1 MEQRS
6 NNSFSNNSDGAYQS
20 QRIETMDKNSISP
33 KFLQTL
39 QMLKT
44 KSVQIGKIIALDCE
58 MVGVGQYGLDS
69 ALARVSMVD
78 INEIVIFDTYVQ
90 VSQPV
95 IDYRTHVSGITKA
108 NLAPDKAMTFHEC
121 RSIVYALLSGR
132 VLVGHAID
140 NDLRVIDI
148 QHPLHNIRDTA
159 TYLPFMRV
167 DMASRDKYGSAMQRR
182 KLRDLVREKL
192 GDEIQRAGQAHSSAE
207 DACAALKL
215 YKSVR
220 KEWETLLNWQKQKS
234 GMPKSAHPSQIRHS
248 SKSTSPKR
256 TSRQRH
262 YTQHNKTMRTFTNQ
276 PINTPQRAQYAALS
290 A

>member
-1 MEQRS
+1 MGQRI
-6 NNSFSNNSDGAYQS
+6 NNRSTINIMHQS
-20 QRIETMDKNSISP
+20 LEIETMDQHSISP

-39 QMLKT
+39 KMFRM
-44 KSVQIGKIIALDCE
+44 KSTQTGKIVSLDCE
-58 MVGVGQYGLDS
+58 MVGVGPNGLES
-69 ALARVSMVD
+69 ALARVSIVD

-108 NLAPDKAMTFHEC
+108 NLAPEKSMTFPEC
-121 RSIVYALLSGR
+121 RSIVFALLSGR
-132 VLVGHAID
+132 VLVGHAIE
-140 NDLRVIDI
+140 NDLRVLKL
-148 QHPLHNIRDTA
+148 QHPLCDIRDTA

-182 KLRDLVREKL
+182 KLRDLVHDKL
-192 GDEIQRAGQAHSSAE
+192 GYEIQRVGHPHSSVQ

-220 KEWETLLNWQKQKS
+220 KEWETLLNWQKHKNGISKKALKSQKR
-234 GMPKSAHPSQIRHS
+234 HPSQPPS
-248 SKSTSPKR
+248 QKR
-256 TSRQRH
+256 ISRQRH
-262 YTQHNKTMRTFTNQ
+262 HNQHYKSMQTFTNQ
-276 PINTPQRAQYAALS
+276 PISTPQRAQYAALS